1 MASSPYQNRVFE
13 IGEILYE
20 NGFVR
25 DANQDAPHELN
36 STLLDRYASQ
46 IEFLEADSHSGAL
59 KFETY
64 RSKCPCTWFWG
75 YAHFLSFF
83 FIRIWFTYISLPRYR
98 SG

>member
-1 MASSPYQNRVFE
+1 MDSLSLSKSVFE

-46 IEFLEADSHSGAL
+46 IEF
-59 KFETY
+59 
-64 RSKCPCTWFWG
+64 
-75 YAHFLSFF
+75 
-83 FIRIWFTYISLPRYR
+83 
-98 SG
+98 